1 MEEFVKYFTT
11 DVTGG
16 KVWIAFLS
24 LAVYYIL
31 RKEPFKIFSYFS
43 EKKEKEHDFARLLL
57 DSQRLGKEANEF
69 LREHLEKH
77 AFRKYYEISADAE
90 MREALIKF
98 HKKNQRK
105 IGWHDL
111 RRAYPN
117 IILTGSTVSV
127 RLSLI
132 DHVLRWA
139 VTILCYIVS
148 AYALFVI
155 LYAVVTMSSGR
166 FVDFIALSIGALV
179 LLVITLF
186 FSSLNW
192 PYHST
197 RRIMRVL
204 SE

>member
-43 EKKEKEHDFARLLL
+43 EKKEKEHDLARILL
-57 DSQRLGKEANEF
+57 DSQKLGKEANEF
-69 LREHLEKH
+69 LREHLERH
-77 AFRKYYEISADAE
+77 AFRKYYEINADAE
-90 MREALIKF
+90 MRHALMKF

-117 IILTGSTVSV
+117 ITLAGSAISV
-127 RLSLI
+127 RLRLV
-132 DHVLRWA
+132 DHILRWA
-139 VTILCYIVS
+139 VTVLCYMVS

-155 LYAVVTMSSGR
+155 LYAVVNMSSGR
-166 FVDFIALSIGALV
+166 FVDFIALSIGALL
-179 LLVITLF
+179 LLVIALF
-186 FSSLNW
+186 FSCLNW
-192 PYHST
+192 PYHSA